1 MTFEQIENYVI
12 ITAKRDL
19 EADVNPVATT
29 SVPKGQELIWKL
41 KIRKLQKGNIKDLCL
56 SVVFSQISD
65 MKSEMKWNVNAYLLT
80 LLQLPLIEVGNAMR
94 AYCYSTASY
103 P

>member
-1 MTFEQIENYVI
+1 MGLGQRSVADYKLVLCGEESDDALLSRDQAVLISRCTTAWSIEIENY
-12 ITAKRDL
+12 
-19 EADVNPVATT
+19 EM
-29 SVPKGQELIWKL
+29 
-41 KIRKLQKGNIKDLCL
+41 L
-56 SVVFSQISD
+56 S
-65 MKSEMKWNVNAYLLT
+65 